1 MNERLMSS
9 EEEQLKAM
17 QSLVLARVELKDGE
31 GDLLCQLSSA
41 FFPAWR

>member
-17 QSLVLARVELKDGE
+17 QSLVLARVTELRE
-31 GDLLCQLSSA
+31 GDDRQLSSA
-41 FFPAWR
+41 